1 VRIRPAETSAELS
14 AWIAVRR
21 VILPNERTPR
31 VDALRRSTEAMRR
44 LDERLGYAVRSQ
56 SIRLRTPLPLEGE
69 RRA

>member
-1 VRIRPAETSAELS
+1 VRIRPAETNDELS

-21 VILPNERTPR
+21 AILPNERTPT

-56 SIRLRTPLPLEGE
+56 SIGLRTPLPLEGE